1 MSDPI
6 EEILVVAKRHRDI
19 GCWWQVSRRGTPH
32 ACGRP
37 VAGITVDVD
46 SRRLALVCAWHL
58 GHNGSDRAIPL
69 ADILDAIDE
78 RDCG

>member
-6 EEILVVAKRHRDI
+6 EEILVVAQRHRDI

>member
-1 MSDPI
+1 MTDTI
-6 EEILVVAKRHRDI
+6 EEIVEIAWQHPAG
-19 GCWWQVSRRGTPH
+19 GCWWQVSRRGMLQ

-37 VAGITVDVD
+37 VAGITVDAD

-69 ADILDAIDE
+69 ADILDAAQGLS
-78 RDCG
+78 CG